1 MKSVGEVMAIA
12 RSFEESFQKAL
23 RATHNSVP
31 GFTHLLPMKKDYEKS
46 FDMIHNLKT
55 PNTNRIYV
63 LGKVL
68 LIWTNHRTVLK
79 NNFIN

>member
-31 GFTHLLPMKKDYEKS
+31 GFTHLLPMKKDYEKG
-46 FDMIHNLKT
+46 FDMVHNLKT

-63 LGKVL
+63 LGKVSIWANNIKQYFK
-68 LIWTNHRTVLK
+68 LIY
-79 NNFIN
+79 